1 MVTVTGWVTPDDL
14 KKRLAVPGPWTADD
28 EAIMQV
34 VVNAVNAYIVRV
46 RPDLVPPTA
55 NQPATGP
62 ALIAFNPAFNPA
74 FNGSTTT
81 YQQGTIFLAA
91 VELAHRWWLKRG
103 EEANP
108 TYGEFGSIPTSV
120 DKDIAELLEIGRSH
134 EPLVG

>member
-1 MVTVTGWVTPDDL
+1 V
-14 KKRLAVPGPWTADD
+14 
-28 EAIMQV
+28 
-34 VVNAVNAYIVRV
+34 
-46 RPDLVPPTA
+46 